1 MYMDLRLMQR
11 DKFTALLTWIARGGY
26 VLAALGFALLSPL
39 VDLLPVEV
47 EPLLRGDFR
56 LSGNAHLYRV
66 VTTSSAVVHPV
77 PIAMAVVGVML
88 SVAPWLLRRWMVR
101 R

>member
-1 MYMDLRLMQR
+1 MPR
-11 DKFTALLTWIARGGY
+11 DKLTVMLTWIARGGY

-39 VDLLPVEV
+39 VDLLPLEV

-66 VTTSSAVVHPV
+66 GTLSGTVVHVV
-77 PIAMAVVGVML
+77 PLAMAMVGVML
-88 SVAPWLLRRWMVR
+88 SVACWLLRRWRVR